1 MRHDHAVGIGGAVP
15 SPVDA
20 DDALGPGD
28 RDLQAAYE
36 HGIRV
41 VADDGRP
48 VVLEDEVACYFSA
61 RLLVVRKQRH
71 PHVFSRRLA
80 GDGAARRHHARG
92 SLGDAGLARV
102 QVERTM
108 DLAQELGLAAVLG
121 LDAGIVPD
129 FEEEPLAPE
138 QRVADGLGPQEAGLL
153 PQLVGLLLAL
163 LVVVVEPDVL
173 EVAADD
179 ADGEREYAERP
190 DHGDARNGFAIRC
203 PRRVNITIADRRR
216 GHDGPP
222 ETTRDG
228 LEGADLHHGFP
239 DMLGVVPLGAY
250 DPEELMTLGVPRAL
264 LCHVHQGAKDDHP

>member
-71 PHVFSRRLA
+71 PHVFSRR
-80 GDGAARRHHARG
+80 
-92 SLGDAGLARV
+92 LARV